1 MQKKLKKYITLGT
14 YEWKENPSWRLQH
27 NRSLGRG
34 LRNENCDDD
43 EQRQYS
49 FTYLVILF
57 LLFTARN
64 IIFSL
69 QL

>member
-1 MQKKLKKYITLGT
+1 MEGESTT
-14 YEWKENPSWRLQH
+14 EASV
-27 NRSLGRG
+27 NRSPGRG

-49 FTYLVILF
+49 FTYLVFLF

-64 IIFSL
+64 IIFNL
-69 QL
+69 